1 MAEAF
6 QPGVDKA
13 RCSKAGVFI
22 ADAYEAFLTSHVR
35 HTDNE
40 FFGVPFKL
48 DPFQRDM
55 FWRPVFGQG
64 RYVGKGEAR
73 RFRRKINTVVFG
85 LPRNSGKS
93 DLACGTLLTIATMEP
108 THAGEYAIIAG
119 TKVQASKDMGKL
131 KSMIRQD
138 PDLRALWEIRKDEIV
153 NRDTDARIMVM
164 PYSEEALQ
172 SWHLNVCIL
181 DEAHIYRDSAL
192 YDAVV
197 SGNGKI
203 FGALTIIITTAAKS
217 RSGFLW
223 DKLPEWRED
232 PAVHVAWLGAR
243 DDEDVDDE
251 RMWRRTHPMSWC
263 GLDYMRDQRRK
274 LSRASFER
282 YEVNRFPL
290 EKSADR
296 SMRMSDIR
304 ACQRVANGFDFS
316 KRFCLAIDGA
326 TSGDAFAIVAH
337 QIADGVDCWHE
348 WVYDDPGEAG
358 YYPLG
363 QIEQL
368 VAELHQRYRC
378 PVGIDQARL
387 LLMAQHLQDD
397 YGVEIYEVPQS
408 NKVMC
413 PACSLVVQTVRSH
426 SCALEGCPK
435 LADHL
440 SNCRDLEREP
450 FGKRFACERHGRGT
464 ERIDAAVAAAMAKWM
479 TATMPETLSFAE
491 TGGVWSV

>member
-1 MAEAF
+1 MAEFA
-6 QPGVDKA
+6 PGVDRA
-13 RCSKAGVFI
+13 RYSKSGLFV
-22 ADAYEAFLTSHVR
+22 ADAYEAFLMSHVR

-40 FFGVPFKL
+40 FFGAPFVL

-55 FWRPVFGQG
+55 FWRPLFAQG
-64 RYVGKGEAR
+64 RYVGRGGVK
-73 RFRRKINTVVFG
+73 RFRRRIDTIVFG

-119 TKVQASKDMGKL
+119 TKIQASKDMGKL
-131 KSMIRQD
+131 KSMVRQD
-138 PDLRALWEIRKDEIV
+138 PDLCALWEIRKDEIV
-153 NRDTDARIMVM
+153 NRETGAKIMVM

-181 DEAHIYRDSAL
+181 DEAHIYKDGAL
-192 YDAVV
+192 YEAVT

-203 FGALTIIITTAAKS
+203 FNALTIIITTAAKA
-217 RSGFLW
+217 RQGFLW
-223 DKLPEWRED
+223 DKLSEWREN
-232 PAVHVAWLGAR
+232 PSVHVAWLGAR

-251 RMWRRTHPMSWC
+251 AMWARTHPMSWS
-263 GLDYMRDQRRK
+263 GLDYIRGQRRK

-282 YEVNRFPL
+282 YELNRFPL

-296 SMRMSDIR
+296 SMRMADIR
-304 ACQRVANGFDFS
+304 ACLRVANGFDFS
-316 KRFCLAIDGA
+316 KRFCLAVDGA
-326 TSGDAFAIVAH
+326 TSGDAFAIVGH
-337 QIADGVDCWHE
+337 QLNDGIDCWAE
-348 WVYDDPGEAG
+348 WVFDDPGEAG

-368 VAELHQRYRC
+368 IAELHQRHRC
-378 PVGIDQARL
+378 PVGIDPARL

-413 PACSLVVQTVRSH
+413 PACSLVVQSVRSRA
-426 SCALEGCPK
+426 CALEGCPK

-450 FGKRFACERHGRGT
+450 FGRRFTCERHGRGS

-479 TATMPETLSFAE
+479 TATMPEELSFEE
-491 TGGVWSV
+491 TGGVWRV

>member
-1 MAEAF
+1 MAEFA
-6 QPGVDKA
+6 PGVDKA
-13 RCSKAGVFI
+13 RYSKSGLFV
-22 ADAYEAFLTSHVR
+22 ADAYEAFLATHVR

-40 FFGVPFKL
+40 FFGAPFVL

-55 FWRPVFGQG
+55 FWRPLFAQG
-64 RYVGKGEAR
+64 RYVGRGGVK
-73 RFRRKINTVVFG
+73 RFKRKIDTIVFG

-119 TKVQASKDMGKL
+119 TKIQASKDMGKL

-138 PDLRALWEIRKDEIV
+138 PELHALWEIRKDEIV
-153 NRDTDARIMVM
+153 NRETGAKMMVM

-172 SWHLNVCIL
+172 AWHLNVCIL
-181 DEAHIYRDSAL
+181 DEAHIYKDASL
-192 YDAVV
+192 YEAVT

-203 FGALTIIITTAAKS
+203 FNALTIIITTAAKA
-217 RSGFLW
+217 RQGFLW
-223 DKLPEWRED
+223 EKLPEWREN
-232 PAVHVAWLGAR
+232 PSVHVAWLGAR
-243 DDEDVDDE
+243 DDEDLDDE
-251 RMWRRTHPMSWC
+251 AMWARTHPMSWS
-263 GLDYMRDQRRK
+263 GLDYIRGQRRK
-274 LSRASFER
+274 MSRASFER
-282 YEVNRFPL
+282 YELNRFPL

-296 SMRMSDIR
+296 SMKMSDIR

-337 QIADGVDCWHE
+337 QTVDGMDCWHE

-368 VAELHQRYRC
+368 VAELHQRHRC
-378 PVGIDQARL
+378 PVGIDPARL

-413 PACSLVVQTVRSH
+413 PACALVVQSVRSRA
-426 SCALEGCPK
+426 CALEGCPK

-440 SNCRDLEREP
+440 SNCRDMEREP
-450 FGKRFACERHGRGT
+450 FGRRFSCERHGQGT

-479 TATMPETLSFAE
+479 TATMPEQLSFAE
-491 TGGVWSV
+491 TGGVWCV